1 MAALIIRI
9 EEHQINEHH
18 AECDSP
24 HTHKAVGFSILSN
37 YDGELAVG
45 DCLPGIEPLLVRA
58 IRGAIDT
65 VFGSS
70 VDASNESIEDAQMQI
85 ENRRKR
91 FIH

>member
-1 MAALIIRI
+1 MATLIIRI

-18 AECDSP
+18 DDCDNP
-24 HTHKAVGFSILSN
+24 HTHKAVGFSILAN

-58 IRGAIDT
+58 VRGAIDT

-70 VDASNESIEDAQMQI
+70 VGASNESIEDAQLQI
-85 ENRRKR
+85 NNRRKR
-91 FIH
+91 FVH